1 MPVLLSPNTRT
12 RNFEQTIRAI
22 IPADLD
28 GDASVAPYRIA
39 FLAEV
44 EVVDF
49 VVRV

>member
-12 RNFEQTIRAI
+12 RNFEQTIRTI

-28 GDASVAPYRIA
+28 GDTSVAPYRIA

-49 VVRV
+49 VIRV